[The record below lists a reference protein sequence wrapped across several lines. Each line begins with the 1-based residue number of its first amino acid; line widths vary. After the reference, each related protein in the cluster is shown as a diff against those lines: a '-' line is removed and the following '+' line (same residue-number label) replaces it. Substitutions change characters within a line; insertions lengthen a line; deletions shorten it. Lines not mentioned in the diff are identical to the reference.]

1 MGMSEP
7 DGPGRKGACLL
18 IPAMPLLAPQL
29 LTSSLPALS
38 NLGTQSADS
47 WWLRVAWEFADP
59 YVRAICEKMKGLEE
73 YPGYGFAVQI
83 DVTVGNAL
91 LIEWAARDKKQ
102 STAVRVL
109 HQLITGEVGC
119 KEDFEAVR
127 GRLPKVTGNFR
138 KEIKKA
144 QKTHTPESVQA
155 RLSAPFYLS
164 QGTHY
169 PRILTLKQQA
179 KSAPN
184 TLPGELQHPLLPALH
199 AGRAHH
205 EDNSNAVVHLL
216 RVRLQHPAPRR
227 RQHRRRRQR
236 RRGRRSRPCRQ
247 WTPMAKL

>member
-1 MGMSEP
+1 MAVDGMGMSEP
-7 DGPGRKGACLL
+7 EGPGRKGACLL

-109 HQLITGEVGC
+109 HQ
-119 KEDFEAVR
+119 
-127 GRLPKVTGNFR
+127 P
-138 KEIKKA
+138 
-144 QKTHTPESVQA
+144 H
-155 RLSAPFYLS
+155 
-164 QGTHY
+164 
-169 PRILTLKQQA
+169 
-179 KSAPN
+179 
-184 TLPGELQHPLLPALH
+184 
-199 AGRAHH
+199 
-205 EDNSNAVVHLL
+205 
-216 RVRLQHPAPRR
+216 
-227 RQHRRRRQR
+227 
-236 RRGRRSRPCRQ
+236 CR
-247 WTPMAKL
+247 